1 MENGELKMDNA
12 EPENHFPFSILH
24 SPFLSCLCILAVT
37 LLVFTSCGS
46 KPTDV
51 RTVMPGDAQ
60 VYLESQDVGKAL
72 RAVTEHEAFRK
83 TAKTTPDLSA
93 LDGVR
98 LAIAVTG
105 FKKEDEQAGE
115 QHVVGKVIPQFV
127 AAAETNA
134 WNYQAIGFTEN
145 KLGEF
150 INDIY
155 GGGVQL
161 ERFPRHEGDYFVW
174 TAQDGRKA
182 YGLVIGSLVFFGN
195 DESAIEKCVAVR
207 KGEGDSFAKVGKLPA
222 GDHLASGYVSPEG
235 VGQISNIAAVQLAI
249 GSGEEEESRRFI
261 AAVLPEIVRNSI
273 SEVTWTASKT
283 ETGMV
288 DRHLL
293 TLNPEIAQV
302 LNETMSPASG
312 ASGELAAF
320 LPNNAASVT
329 QYSLKDPQI
338 AWRSVLASLQKL
350 TDPMRGQLIG
360 TFADS
365 LFEPYAV
372 EASEPFF
379 QSVGPE
385 IFTATFDEEG
395 EDAVVI
401 ATIKDVNKLKT
412 SVIKEID
419 LSKAP
424 VSEFNA
430 EIWRSED
437 GTQAVAIS
445 GNVVILGHA
454 DGVIECLKARTEQQ
468 GAARYPLQFTSGRSV
483 SKTFDYDPEGIVSVV
498 QVMADKKDG
507 EQAPASVYLT
517 ETRFTPAGIER
528 EVASEFG
535 LIGTIIEQFAKEQ

>member
-1 MENGELKMDNA
+1 MNTDRHRCFRISRFQVFQKFGFVSVFICVHLWL
-12 EPENHFPFSILH
+12 I
-24 SPFLSCLCILAVT
+24 FL
-37 LLVFTSCGS
+37 TSCGS

-51 RTVMPGDAQ
+51 RAVMPGDAQ
-60 VYLESQDVGKAL
+60 VYLETKDVAKGL

-93 LDGVR
+93 LDGVN

-105 FKKEDEQAGE
+105 FKREDESAGE
-115 QHVVGKVIPQFV
+115 EQVVGKVIPQFV

-182 YGLVIGSLVFFGN
+182 FGLVIGSLVFFGN
-195 DESAIEKCVAVR
+195 DESALEKCVAVR

-261 AAVLPEIVRNSI
+261 AAVLPEVVRNSI
-273 SEVTWTASKT
+273 KEVTWTASKT
-283 ETGMV
+283 ETGMI

-293 TLNPEIAQV
+293 TLNPEIAQEF
-302 LNETMSPASG
+302 NETMSPAG
-312 ASGELAAF
+312 DASGELAAF
-320 LPNNAASVT
+320 LPNNTASVT
-329 QYSLKDPQI
+329 RYSLKDPQT
-338 AWRSVLASLQKL
+338 AWRSVLASVQKL

-365 LFEPYAV
+365 LFEPYAI

-385 IFTATFDEEG
+385 LFTATFDAEG
-395 EDAVVI
+395 EDAVAI
-401 ATIKDVNKLKT
+401 ATIKDVTKLKT
-412 SVIKEID
+412 SVIREID
-419 LSKAP
+419 LSKSPA
-424 VSEFNA
+424 SEFNA
-430 EIWRSED
+430 EIWKSED
-437 GTQAVAIS
+437 GSQAVAIA

-454 DGVIECLKARTEQQ
+454 DGVIECLKARNEQQ
-468 GAARYPLQFTSGRSV
+468 GTGRYPLQFTNSRSV
-483 SKTFDYDPEGIVSVV
+483 SKTFNRDPEGIVSVV
-498 QVMADKKDG
+498 QVMAEKKDG
-507 EQAPASVYLT
+507 EQAPPSISLT
-517 ETRFTPAGIER
+517 ETRFTIAGIER
-528 EVASEFG
+528 EVSSEFG
-535 LIGTIIEQFAKEQ
+535 LIGTIIEQFTKEQ

>member
-1 MENGELKMDNA
+1 MNTDEHRLFGSW
-12 EPENHFPFSILH
+12 FSNRLTR
-24 SPFLSCLCILAVT
+24 FWLLSVLICVHLWLIA
-37 LLVFTSCGS
+37 SCSS

-51 RTVMPGDAQ
+51 RAVMPGDAQ
-60 VYLESQDVGKAL
+60 VYLESNDVGKAL
-72 RAVTEHEAFRK
+72 RAVTEHEAFKK
-83 TAKTTPDLSA
+83 TAKTVPDLSA

-105 FKKEDEQAGE
+105 FKREDEQAGDE
-115 QHVVGKVIPQFV
+115 QVVGKVIPQFV

-207 KGEGDSFAKVGKLPA
+207 KGEGDSFAKSGKLPA
-222 GDHLASGYVSPEG
+222 GDHLASGYVSQEG

-261 AAVLPEIVRNSI
+261 AAVLPEIVRNSVK
-273 SEVTWTASKT
+273 EVTWMASKT
-283 ETGMV
+283 ETGV
-288 DRHLL
+288 IDRHLL
-293 TLNPEIAQV
+293 TMNPEIAQV
-302 LNETMSPASG
+302 LNETMSPAAG
-312 ASGELAAF
+312 APGDLETF
-320 LPNNAASVT
+320 LPENAASVT
-329 QYSLKDPQI
+329 RYSLNDPQA
-338 AWRSVLASLQKL
+338 AWRSVLSSMQKL

-385 IFTATFDEEG
+385 IFTATFDAEG
-395 EDAVVI
+395 EESVAIAAV
-401 ATIKDVNKLKT
+401 KDLIKLKT

-424 VSEFNA
+424 ANEFNA

-437 GTQAVAIS
+437 GSQAVAIV

-454 DGVIECLKARTEQQ
+454 DGVIECLKARNEQK
-468 GAARYPLQFTSGRSV
+468 GAARYPLQLTNSRSV
-483 SKTFDYDPEGIVSVV
+483 SKTYDRDPEGIVSVV
-498 QVMADKKDG
+498 QVMVEKKDG
-507 EQAPASVYLT
+507 EPAPPSISLT
-517 ETRFTPAGIER
+517 ETRFTTTGIER
-528 EVASEFG
+528 EVSSEFG
-535 LIGTIIEQFAKEQ
+535 LIGTIIEQFTKEQ

>member
-1 MENGELKMDNA
+1 MMVAQNFHRRDA
-12 EPENHFPFSILH
+12 ETQSFEVAFRVFSLRLCVSVVILF
-24 SPFLSCLCILAVT
+24 SLSC
-37 LLVFTSCGS
+37 SS

-72 RAVTEHEAFRK
+72 RAVTEHEKFRK
-83 TAKTTPDLSA
+83 TAKTVPDLSA

-98 LAIAVTG
+98 LGIAVTG
-105 FKKEDEQAGE
+105 FKREDEQAGDE
-115 QHVVGKVIPQFV
+115 QVVPKVIPQFV

-182 YGLVIGSLVFFGN
+182 YGLVIGSLIFFGN

-207 KGEGDSFAKVGKLPA
+207 KGEGESFAKVGKIPA

-273 SEVTWTASKT
+273 RDVTWTASKT
-283 ETGMV
+283 ETGII

-293 TLNPEIAQV
+293 TINPEVLQS
-302 LNETMSPASG
+302 LNETMLPAEG
-312 ASGELAAF
+312 ARGELAAF
-320 LPNNAASVT
+320 LPQNAASVT
-329 QYSLKDPQI
+329 RYSLKDPQG
-338 AWRSVLASLQKL
+338 AWRSILTSMQKL

-385 IFTATFDEEG
+385 IFTATFDAEG
-395 EDAVVI
+395 EDAVAI
-401 ATIKDVNKLKT
+401 ATINDVDKLKT

-419 LSKAP
+419 FSKPP
-424 VSEFNA
+424 VKEFDA
-430 EIWRSED
+430 DIWRSED
-437 GTQAVAIS
+437 GTQSAAIA
-445 GNVVILGHA
+445 GHVVVLGHA
-454 DGVIECLKARTEQQ
+454 DGVIECLKARAGGQ
-468 GAARYPLQFTSGRSV
+468 GSFRYPLEFANGRSV
-483 SKTFDYDPEGIVSVV
+483 ARTFDRDPEGIVSVL
-498 QVMADKKDG
+498 QVLAEKNEG
-507 EQAPASVYLT
+507 VQAPPSISLT
-517 ETRFTPAGIER
+517 ETRFMPAGIER
-528 EVASEFG
+528 EVSSEFG
-535 LIGTIIEQFAKEQ
+535 LIGTIIEQFSKEQ